1 MQNVGFRVAEKVV
14 RRWSVK
20 VFFKKFFFF
29 SEMGVVCCVCF
40 EFVLRRKCPGSGSI
54 KHKYLINIFVVFIF

>member
-1 MQNVGFRVAEKVV
+1 MV

-20 VFFKKFFFF
+20 VFLKKFVFF

-40 EFVLRRKCPGSGSI
+40 EFVLRRKRPGSGSI